1 MSEQARG
8 VDRAG
13 ERARRRTARKAI
25 GAYHEEQLR
34 LLLDRVRDGFA
45 RMNTGEIDAF
55 DLDEVIH
62 RYSDADPYNPAGA
75 QALYGNA
82 LGITATILEGAG
94 QHHTGRGFRAL
105 AVRVRM
111 VPRRPAA
118 HMAGARGLLFDL
130 NGTPLNPDPLR
141 AGPQSPPGL
150 PQASAACGA
159 ARRGC

>member
-1 MSEQARG
+1 VSEQARG
-8 VDRAG
+8 LDRAG

-75 QALYGNA
+75 QALYGN
-82 LGITATILEGAG
+82 GITATTLEGAG
-94 QHHTGRGFRAL
+94 HITPDEGFGRWPFASEWCHAGQPHTWRE
-105 AVRVRM
+105 
-111 VPRRPAA
+111 
-118 HMAGARGLLFDL
+118 
-130 NGTPLNPDPLR
+130 
-141 AGPQSPPGL
+141 PG
-150 PQASAACGA
+150 
-159 ARRGC
+159 GCSSI